1 MFAGP
6 EIDFAHARVSG
17 DFGGR
22 ALGEDRAADQHDD
35 MAGEAEHD
43 MHVVFRF
50 ATHIIVLVGGA
61 VFSEGSP
68 AEIAADPRVREVYLG
83 TRKHG

>member
-1 MFAGP
+1 
-6 EIDFAHARVSG
+6 
-17 DFGGR
+17 
-22 ALGEDRAADQHDD
+22 
-35 MAGEAEHD
+35 
-43 MHVVFRF
+43 
-50 ATHIIVLVGGA
+50 VLVGGA